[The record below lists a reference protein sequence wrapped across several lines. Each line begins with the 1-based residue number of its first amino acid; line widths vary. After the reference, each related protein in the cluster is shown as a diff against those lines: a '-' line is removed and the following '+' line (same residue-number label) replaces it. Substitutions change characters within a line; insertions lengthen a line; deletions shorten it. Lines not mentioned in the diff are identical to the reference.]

1 MDLRRDNCHG
11 LRNDPILFNLFAGS
25 IDRLNNLAMHSVP
38 RPITCG
44 YEAVRRYSLAF
55 RTY

>member
-38 RPITCG
+38 KPITCG
-44 YEAVRRYSLAF
+44 YEAVRRYSLVF
-55 RTY
+55 QTY